1 MSLVVAAHNEH
12 DIVIGSDSLSTYT
25 TQAGQPFVP
34 SEEVQKAHQINP
46 HLAFMIAGGYA
57 SDKIRFVKDY
67 EQTVRHVTDLESAF
81 QELFNRTR
89 RSMTIHP
96 RECFQIGLAGYTASG
111 PSFRLVTREYGDPDV
126 GYVQAYPL
134 NYYLSGHKESVELA
148 ERVLSENNI
157 ASQPTTSEIE
167 KVIREIVAECIRIYP
182 ETLGEPIETLVLS
195 KPSLKLDRHEE
206 KG

>member
-1 MSLVVAAHNEH
+1 MSLVVAAHNQA
-12 DIVIGSDSLSTYT
+12 DIVVGFESLSTYT

-34 SEEVQKAHQINP
+34 NEEVQKVHQINP
-46 HLAFMIAGGYA
+46 DLALMITGGYA
-57 SDKIRFVKDY
+57 SDKIQFVKDY
-67 EQTVRHVTDLESAF
+67 ERAVRDTTDLESAF

-96 RECFQIGLAGYTASG
+96 RECFQIGLAGYTARG
-111 PSFRLVTREYGDPDV
+111 PSFRLVTREYGDPNV

-148 ERVLSENNI
+148 ERALSENSI

-167 KVIREIVAECIRIYP
+167 KVIREIIAECIRRYP
-182 ETLGEPIETLVLS
+182 ETLGEPIEALVLS
-195 KPSLKLDRHEE
+195 KP
-206 KG
+206 